1 MTRAFWR
8 SLTRGSLFREYP
20 VVAGEP
26 GSKRRAIDALIVMS
40 GEFKEYHWSEAPELT
55 REPVMVVQTKAYRT
69 DPALVGQALLSPI
82 LLRRRQP
89 EIGHV
94 ESVLISPSPEPFLSA
109 LLRRHTVREVT
120 LPGPAANISH
130 IKLRRVPSSD
140 LDHLHSRLGGEMLLN
155 VPMSA
160 LGGTGPI
167 LTADAVVLID
177 HPWKRTVISGNNVAA
192 EHVRGSEAVAIVST
206 TDSLG
211 MYAAGFA
218 VVARELLLAA
228 GASQASAIAL
238 VGRPDR
244 AVGEALAHFPGV
256 TVQTA
261 ASAT

>member
-1 MTRAFWR
+1 
-8 SLTRGSLFREYP
+8 
-20 VVAGEP
+20 VAGEP
-26 GSKRRAIDALIVMS
+26 GSKRRAIDALIVVD
-40 GEFKEYHWSEAPELT
+40 GEFKEYRWSAPPELT
-55 REPVMVVQTKAYRT
+55 GEPVMVVQTKAYRT

-89 EIGHV
+89 EIGRI
-94 ESVLISPSPEPFLSA
+94 EPVLISPSTEPFLTE
-109 LLRRHTVREVT
+109 LLRRYKVREVT

-160 LGGTGPI
+160 PGGTGPM

-177 HPWKRTVISGNNVAA
+177 HPWKRTVISGNYAAA
-192 EHVRGSEAVAIVST
+192 EHVRGSEAVVIVST
-206 TDSLG
+206 AVSLG
-211 MYAAGFA
+211 MYVAGFA
-218 VVARELLLAA
+218 IVARELLLAA

-238 VGRPDR
+238 VGAPDR

-256 TVQTA
+256 TVTTG
-261 ASAT
+261 ASGS